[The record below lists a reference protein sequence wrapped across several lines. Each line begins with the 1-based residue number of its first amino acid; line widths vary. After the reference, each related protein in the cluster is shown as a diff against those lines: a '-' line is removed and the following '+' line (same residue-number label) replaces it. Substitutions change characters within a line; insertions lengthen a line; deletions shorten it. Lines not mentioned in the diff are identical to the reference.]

1 MRVNGSFAGRYVVRG
16 RRAPSDDGFTL
27 IELVISVAIMG
38 ILAAA
43 LTGIVIQHL
52 MVTSSAQTRLN
63 ESSDLQFVSTYW
75 QNDVSSI
82 GARSFAATNP
92 TIPAPSDQS
101 VWKDDFRGCGNAI
114 AGAQPIVSFAWN
126 RYTAGSVAGSAW
138 TASTE

>member
-52 MVTSSAQTRLN
+52 MVTSSATTRLN

-82 GARSFAATNP
+82 GVRGFNASNTSD
-92 TIPAPSDQS
+92 PAPSGQS
-101 VWKDDFRGCGNAI
+101 VWTGDFQGCGNTI
-114 AGAQPIVSFAWN
+114 
-126 RYTAGSVAGSAW
+126 T
-138 TASTE
+138 